1 LDGTAAAPYEAAW
14 CHSNRES
21 IQNQCFERHRSQRSV
36 LLRVLGRMRR
46 HDRMGGRC
54 RTNGAPSRLAL
65 CATGSA
71 GLRP

>member
-1 LDGTAAAPYEAAW
+1 MKRPGAARTEKAFKINV
-14 CHSNRES
+14 S
-21 IQNQCFERHRSQRSV
+21 ERHLSQRSV
-36 LLRVLGRMRR
+36 LSRVLVMMSR

-65 CATGSA
+65 RATGSA